1 MAKKKTTQTRFLSK
15 APRRAT
21 KRKNQVSS
29 SQSSRVAIRSR
40 RNTHIKGD
48 VAGRDH
54 ITYNVTQVIQMAA
67 FTPPPDLK
75 KLRKDYLE
83 HLRRSHRALDFKGIP
98 QLESLSRE
106 LLLEDVYVPL
116 VARPELPVGE
126 TWERRLAG

>member
-1 MAKKKTTQTRFLSK
+1 MANKKPTAKKKTTTKRRTSKTLSS
-15 APRRAT
+15 PRRA
-21 KRKNQVSS
+21 RRGRVAAEDGGLSS
-29 SQSSRVAIRSR
+29 SNRVAIRSR

-83 HLRRSHRALDFKGIP
+83 HLRRSHR
-98 QLESLSRE
+98 
-106 LLLEDVYVPL
+106 
-116 VARPELPVGE
+116 
-126 TWERRLAG
+126 